1 MHSIWYAN
9 TLDGTDGTDADAIM
23 NAHACTQAC
32 IWAQSAGSVRCLIIY
47 SISPIKIKSKTN
59 QPIGRTAAHET
70 DEIGSATHTHTSH
83 TSRTHRCFGS
93 ENKTAGARVFTARSI

>member
-59 QPIGRTAAHET
+59 QPSDGPQRT
-70 DEIGSATHTHTSH
+70 
-83 TSRTHRCFGS
+83 R
-93 ENKTAGARVFTARSI
+93 RVR